1 MYNIYPARFFYMI
14 SYLYAF
20 FFFFYFIIYKAQFW
34 FWTYL
39 LKNSPNTR
47 IWWTLKFIFLE
58 NEALR
63 ENILFYVF
71 NLFSL
76 VE

>member
-1 MYNIYPARFFYMI
+1 MYNIYPARFFLHDFLFI
-14 SYLYAF
+14 RV